1 MQFRVFRI
9 NQERGYTFLVGTH
22 SPPTSK
28 LRDQIGAVLAG
39 AWSGLFEGENRN
51 SANYGFELV
60 FDRTPPTGETELP
73 TLEPGKFY
81 MVFVLLESE
90 SGSAVGESETV
101 TGILRAIEH
110 SLQGLKSKPRIG
122 LVTLYNCSVQVLES
136 KGVTLATV
144 TPTIH
149 PNPFETP
156 SRGYRGK
163 RVSDDWD

>member
-28 LRDQIGAVLAG
+28 LREQIGAVLAG
-39 AWSGLFEGENRN
+39 AWSGLFEGEKRN

-73 TLEPGKFY
+73 TLEPGEFY

-101 TGILRAIEH
+101 TGILRAIEN
-110 SLQGLKSKPRIG
+110 SLRGLKSKPRIG

-136 KGVTLATV
+136 KGVTFATV

-156 SRGYRGK
+156 SRGK
-163 RVSDDWD
+163 RVSNDWE